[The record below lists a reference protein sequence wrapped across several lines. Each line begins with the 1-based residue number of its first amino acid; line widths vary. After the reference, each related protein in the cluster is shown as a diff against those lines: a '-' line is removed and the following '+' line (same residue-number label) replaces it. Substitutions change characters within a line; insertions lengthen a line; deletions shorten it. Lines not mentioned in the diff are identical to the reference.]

1 MKRFLLVIGFLC
13 LAALLTL
20 GGGAVYVHSSYTSPS
35 QLDKDVNLVVP
46 QGTGVRGIADLF
58 FRQNIVE
65 DPLIFLIGVR
75 VTGLDRALRAGEY
88 HFPAGVSPREAAE
101 ILATGQTVKR
111 FVTIPEGLRSG
122 EIIERLSQIDGLVG
136 DVEILPTD
144 GSLLPETY
152 QFSLG
157 DSRQSIVDRMIA
169 AHDAA
174 ITDLWPR
181 REAGLP
187 FDTPEEAIIL
197 ASIVE
202 RETGVAAERPRV
214 AGVFVNR
221 LRIKMRLQSDPTV
234 AYAVSPDKRLDRPLS
249 RADLK
254 FDSPY
259 NTYVYAGL
267 PPSPITNP
275 GRDAIAA
282 VLNPAKTDEFYF
294 VADGTGGHAFAR
306 TLDEHNRNVARWR
319 KLNSGD

>member
-20 GGGAVYVHSSYTSPS
+20 GGGAVYVHSAYTSPS

-136 DVEILPTD
+136 DVEILPLD
-144 GSLLPETY
+144 GRLLPETY

-174 ITDLWPR
+174 ISDLWPG

-221 LRIKMRLQSDPTV
+221 LRSKMRLQSDPTV

-319 KLNSGD
+319 KLNRGG